1 VDRELPEQTIRRN
14 RAALIGKIALPVI
27 ALGVIL
33 ALLPGWM
40 RPSLNRSRIRIATVT
55 TGPIDAV
62 VTAAGTVVPAVE
74 RVLSSPVDA
83 RLLRVLR
90 RPGEAVRQGDPVAEL
105 DLGETR
111 LAFDTI
117 VTNGRL
123 SDNAQAQ
130 AKLALATSLADL
142 DGRIERQ
149 ALERQMLGEK
159 ADSSERLFKDGLV
172 SQQGL
177 RDAQLAVKQAE
188 LQLAQLRRDRDNATR
203 SAALQGEQLTLQREA
218 LARQADQ
225 ARRQL
230 ELGTTRSD
238 RDGIVTWVLSQ
249 EGSLVRRGEVVA
261 RIADLSAFRIDAT
274 IADVHAAR
282 IRAGAPVTVVVNGL
296 ASDDVTVS
304 GTIVEVQPAVADGT
318 IRFTAALTDPSH
330 KELRANLRVDVL
342 VITDRRARAL
352 KVKQA
357 AFPEIEG
364 KHYGFVV
371 RDGRAYRT
379 PITLGLRSFDE
390 VEISGVEPGDEL
402 VISDMR
408 DYAHLQEIDIQ

>member
-1 VDRELPEQTIRRN
+1 VDRALPDQVIRRG
-14 RAALIGKIALPVI
+14 RATIVAKAGVPVV
-27 ALGVIL
+27 ALGVVL

-40 RPSLNRSRIRIATVT
+40 RPSINRSRIRVAPVT
-55 TGPIDAV
+55 AGPLDAV
-62 VTAAGTVVPAVE
+62 VTASGIAVPAVE

-90 RPGEAVRQGDPVAEL
+90 RPGEAVRRGDPVAEL

-111 LAFDTI
+111 LAFDAI

-130 AKLALATSLADL
+130 ARLALANSLADL

-149 ALERQMLGEK
+149 ALDRQMLIEK

-177 RDAQLAVKQAE
+177 RESQLAVKQAD

-203 SAALQGEQLTLQREA
+203 AAHLQGEQLTLQRDA

-230 ELGTTRSD
+230 ELGITRSD
-238 RDGIVTWVLSQ
+238 RDGVVTWVLSQ

-261 RIADLSAFRIDAT
+261 RIADLSAFRIEAT
-274 IADVHAAR
+274 VADHHAIR
-282 IRAGAPVTVVVNGL
+282 IRAGTPVRVPIK
-296 ASDDVTVS
+296 S
-304 GTIVEVQPAVADGT
+304 GTIEGTISEVQPAVDAGT
-318 IRFTAALTDPSH
+318 VRFSVALQQPAH
-330 KELRANLRVDVL
+330 PELRANLRVDVL
-342 VITDRRARAL
+342 VITDHRPRVL
-352 KVKQA
+352 KVRQA
-357 AFPEIEG
+357 TFPDVG
-364 KHYGFVV
+364 GRPHAFVV
-371 RDGRAYRT
+371 RDGRAYRR
-379 PITLGLRSFDE
+379 PVTLGLRSFDE
-390 VEISGVEPGDEL
+390 VEIAGVAEGDRI

-408 DYAHLQEIDIQ
+408 EYAHLQEIDIQ

>member
-1 VDRELPEQTIRRN
+1 MIRRD
-14 RAALIGKIALPVI
+14 RATLVAKVALPVV
-27 ALGVIL
+27 ALGVVL
-33 ALLPGWM
+33 ALLPGWI
-40 RPSLNRSRIRIATVT
+40 RPSINRSRIRIATVT
-55 TGPIDAV
+55 AGPLDAV
-62 VTAAGTVVPAVE
+62 VAASGTVVPAVE

-83 RLLRVLR
+83 RLLRVLK
-90 RPGEAVRQGDPVAEL
+90 RPGEAVRLGDPVAEL

-130 AKLALATSLADL
+130 ARLALATSLADL

-149 ALERQMLGEK
+149 TLDRQMLVEK

-172 SQQGL
+172 SQQAL
-177 RDAQLAVKQAE
+177 RESQLAVKQAE

-203 SAALQGEQLTLQREA
+203 AADLQGEQLTLQRDA

-238 RDGIVTWVLSQ
+238 RDGVVTWVLSQ

-261 RIADLSAFRIDAT
+261 RIADLSTFRIDAT
-274 IADVHAAR
+274 IADLHATR
-282 IRAGAPVTVVVNGL
+282 IKAGAPV
-296 ASDDVTVS
+296 SVTVTG
-304 GTIVEVQPAVADGT
+304 GTINGTISDVQPTVDAGTVRFSVALEQP
-318 IRFTAALTDPSH
+318 AHP
-330 KELRANLRVDVL
+330 ELRANLRVDVL
-342 VITDRRARAL
+342 VITDHRPRAV

-357 AFPEIEG
+357 TFPDIG
-364 KHYGFVV
+364 GIPHAFVV
-371 RDGRAYRT
+371 QDGRAYRR
-379 PITLGLRSFDE
+379 PVTLGLRSFDE
-390 VEISGVEPGDEL
+390 VEITGVAEGDEI
-402 VISDMR
+402 VVSDMR
-408 DYAHLQEIDIQ
+408 DYAHLKEIDIQ